1 VNAGGTSRTATAEVV
16 PLRRN
21 RDFNL
26 LWSGQAASGL
36 GSAISG
42 ICYPLLILAVT
53 GSAAKAGI
61 VSAASLVTNLLLLLP
76 AGVVAD
82 RYPRKRIMVITAL
95 AQMVAVGTVAPV
107 AAAHRVYI
115 AQLVAVG
122 VVQGTASAFYIGASR
137 GALRRVVPR
146 SQLSQ
151 AYARTQARDQAVAL
165 AGAPAGGALLS
176 LARFLPF
183 ACDSFSFGCIALAT
197 TLIRAPLD
205 PEPPAKA
212 EVEDGPATR
221 EPLRRSIGTGLRFL
235 SGQPFLRTI
244 AIWGAG
250 VNSVVAGMSLMVI
263 VLARQHGAT
272 PALIGLLLSVNA
284 GAGMLGSLLAP
295 RLAALAG
302 GRRLALVGSW
312 LLPAGALA
320 LALAPSLW
328 LIAVRGAVTSLL
340 IAPVNVIF
348 FAHQA
353 RVTPDHLQAQAG
365 NAMQLCTSS
374 FGWLAPPLFGLLADC
389 LGVRAAIAVGAG
401 LFALIALLVQFARH
415 LDRLDEKAPDAQ

>member
-1 VNAGGTSRTATAEVV
+1 MDADGAGRPATPEVV
-16 PLRRN
+16 PLRHN

-26 LWSGQAASGL
+26 LWSGQAVSGL

-42 ICYPLLILAVT
+42 ICYPLLILALT
-53 GSAAKAGI
+53 GSAAKAGL
-61 VSAASLVTNLLLLLP
+61 VSAASLVTNVLLLLP
-76 AGVVAD
+76 AGLVAD

-107 AAAHRVYI
+107 TAAHRIYL
-115 AQLVAVG
+115 AQLIAVG
-122 VVQGTASAFYIGASR
+122 VVQGAASAFYIGASR

-146 SQLSQ
+146 PQLSQ
-151 AYARTQARDQAVAL
+151 AFARTQARDQAVAL
-165 AGAPAGGALLS
+165 AGAPAGGALFS

-183 ACDSFSFGCIALAT
+183 ACDSFSFGCIAVAT

-205 PEPPAKA
+205 PDPAA
-212 EVEDGPATR
+212 RADHRTR
-221 EPLRRSIGTGLRFL
+221 EPLRRSIVAGLRFVF
-235 SGQPFLRTI
+235 GQPFLRTI
-244 AIWGAG
+244 AVWGAG
-250 VNSVVAGMSLMVI
+250 VNSVAAGMSLMII

-302 GRRLALVGSW
+302 GRRLALVASW

-320 LALAPSLW
+320 LALAPSVW

-374 FGWLAPPLFGLLADC
+374 FGWLAPPVFGLLADS
-389 LGVRAAIAVGAG
+389 LGVRVAIGVGAG
-401 LFALIALLVQFARH
+401 LFALIAILVQFARH
-415 LDRLDEKAPDAQ
+415 LDRLDEKAQDGQ

>member
-1 VNAGGTSRTATAEVV
+1 M
-16 PLRRN
+16 
-21 RDFNL
+21 
-26 LWSGQAASGL
+26 
-36 GSAISG
+36 G
-42 ICYPLLILAVT
+42 ICYPLLILALT

-61 VSAASLVTNLLLLLP
+61 VSAASLVTNVLLLLP
-76 AGVVAD
+76 AGVIAD
-82 RYPRKRIMVITAL
+82 RYPRKRIMVSTAL
-95 AQMVAVGTVAPV
+95 AQMVAVGTVASV
-107 AAAHRVYI
+107 TAAHRVYL
-115 AQLVAVG
+115 AQLVAVA
-122 VVQGTASAFYIGASR
+122 VVQGAASAFYIGASR
-137 GALRRVVPR
+137 GALRRVVPQP
-146 SQLSQ
+146 QLSQ
-151 AYARTQARDQAVAL
+151 AFARTQARDQAVAL
-165 AGAPAGGALLS
+165 AGAPTGGALFS

-183 ACDSFSFGCIALAT
+183 ACDSFSFGCIAAAT
-197 TLIRAPLD
+197 TLIRARLD
-205 PEPPAKA
+205 PDPVA
-212 EVEDGPATR
+212 EAGRRTR
-221 EPLRRSIGTGLRFL
+221 EPLRRSIGAGLRFVF
-235 SGQPFLRTI
+235 GQPFLRTI

-250 VNSVVAGMSLMVI
+250 VNSVVAGMSLMII

-295 RLAALAG
+295 RLTALAG
-302 GRRLALVGSW
+302 GRRLALVASW

-374 FGWLAPPLFGLLADC
+374 FVWLAPPVFGLLADS
-389 LGVRAAIAVGAG
+389 LGVRAAIGVGAG
-401 LFALIALLVQFARH
+401 LFALIAILVQFALH
-415 LDRLDEKAPDAQ
+415 LDRLDEKTQDDG

>member
-1 VNAGGTSRTATAEVV
+1 MATPGTV

-82 RYPRKRIMVITAL
+82 RYPRKPIMVVTAL
-95 AQMVAVGTVAPV
+95 AQMLAVGTVAPV
-107 AAAHRVYI
+107 TATHRVFI

-137 GALRRVVPR
+137 GALRRVVPA

-151 AYARTQARDQAVAL
+151 AFARTQARDQAVAL
-165 AGAPAGGALLS
+165 AGAPAGGALFS

-197 TLIRAPLD
+197 TFIRGPLD
-205 PEPPAKA
+205 PDPKA
-212 EVEDGPATR
+212 RTGARR
-221 EPLRRSIGTGLRFL
+221 EPLRRSIPTGIRFVF
-235 SGQPFLRTI
+235 GQPFLRTI

-295 RLAALAG
+295 RLTALVG
-302 GRRLALVGSW
+302 GRRLALVASW

-374 FGWLAPPLFGLLADC
+374 FGWLAPPVFGVLADS
-389 LGVRAAIAVGAG
+389 LGVRTAIGVGAG
-401 LFALIALLVQFARH
+401 LFALIAALVQFARH
-415 LDRLDEKAPDAQ
+415 LDRLDDNTEKKDETSTG

>member
-1 VNAGGTSRTATAEVV
+1 VDAGGNDRAGTTTLV
-16 PLRRN
+16 PLRHN

-42 ICYPLLILAVT
+42 ICYPLLILALT

-61 VSAASLVTNLLLLLP
+61 VSAASLVTNLLVLLP

-82 RYPRKRIMVITAL
+82 RYPRKQIMVITAL
-95 AQMVAVGTVAPV
+95 AQMAAVGTVAPV
-107 AAAHRVYI
+107 TAVHRVYI

-122 VVQGTASAFYIGASR
+122 VVQGAASAFYIGASR

-151 AYARTQARDQAVAL
+151 AFAMTQARDQAVAL
-165 AGAPAGGALLS
+165 AGAPAGGALFS

-183 ACDSFSFGCIALAT
+183 ACDSFSFGCIALAS
-197 TLIRAPLD
+197 TLIRTRLD
-205 PEPPAKA
+205 PDPAAKTNGGA
-212 EVEDGPATR
+212 DHRTR
-221 EPLRRSIGTGLRFL
+221 EPLRRSIGTGLRFVF
-235 SGQPFLRTI
+235 GQPFLRTI

-295 RLAALAG
+295 RLTALAG
-302 GRRLALVGSW
+302 GRRLALVASW

-340 IAPVNVIF
+340 IAPVNVVF

-374 FGWLAPPLFGLLADC
+374 FGWLAPPVFGLLADSF
-389 LGVRAAIAVGAG
+389 GVRAAIGVGAG
-401 LFALIALLVQFARH
+401 LFALIAIGVQFARH
-415 LDRLDEKAPDAQ
+415 LDRLDEKAQDAP

>member
-1 VNAGGTSRTATAEVV
+1 
-16 PLRRN
+16 L
-21 RDFNL
+21 F
-26 LWSGQAASGL
+26 
-36 GSAISG
+36 
-42 ICYPLLILAVT
+42 
-53 GSAAKAGI
+53 
-61 VSAASLVTNLLLLLP
+61 
-76 AGVVAD
+76 
-82 RYPRKRIMVITAL
+82 
-95 AQMVAVGTVAPV
+95 
-107 AAAHRVYI
+107 
-115 AQLVAVG
+115 
-122 VVQGTASAFYIGASR
+122 
-137 GALRRVVPR
+137 
-146 SQLSQ
+146 
-151 AYARTQARDQAVAL
+151 
-165 AGAPAGGALLS
+165 S

-197 TLIRAPLD
+197 AFIRAPLD
-205 PEPPAKA
+205 PEKPT
-212 EVEDGPATR
+212 ATQDPTGQSLAGQGLAGR
-221 EPLRRSIGTGLRFL
+221 EPLRRSIGTGLRFVF
-235 SGQPFLRTI
+235 GQPFLRTI

-250 VNSVVAGMSLMVI
+250 VNSVVAGMSLMII

-295 RLAALAG
+295 RLTALAG

-328 LIAVRGAVTSLL
+328 LIAVRGAITSLL

-374 FGWLAPPLFGLLADC
+374 FGWLAPPLFGLLADS
-389 LGVRAAIAVGAG
+389 LGVRTAIGVGAG

-415 LDRLDEKAPDAQ
+415 LDRLDEKAKDPQ

>member
-1 VNAGGTSRTATAEVV
+1 MDAGGANRTATAEPV

-26 LWSGQAASGL
+26 LWSGQAVSGL
-36 GSAISG
+36 GSAVSG
-42 ICYPLLILAVT
+42 ICYPLLILALT

-61 VSAASLVTNLLLLLP
+61 VSAAGLVTNLLLLLP

-107 AAAHRVYI
+107 TAAHRVYM
-115 AQLVAVG
+115 AQLVGVG
-122 VVQGTASAFYIGASR
+122 MVQGAASAFYIGASR

-146 SQLSQ
+146 PQLSQ
-151 AYARTQARDQAVAL
+151 AFARTQARDQAVAL
-165 AGAPAGGALLS
+165 AGAPAGGALFS

-197 TLIRAPLD
+197 TFIRAPLD
-205 PEPPAKA
+205 PDPAA
-212 EVEDGPATR
+212 RAGQRTR
-221 EPLRRSIGTGLRFL
+221 EPLRRSIAAGLRFVF
-235 SGQPFLRTI
+235 GQPFLRTI

-295 RLAALAG
+295 RLTALAG
-302 GRRLALVGSW
+302 GRRLALVASW

-374 FGWLAPPLFGLLADC
+374 FGWLTPPVFGLLADS
-389 LGVRAAIAVGAG
+389 LGVRAAIGVGAG

-415 LDRLDEKAPDAQ
+415 LDRLDEKAQDAE